1 MNCAH
6 TENFSIAPAM
16 VITRNDGKSYNI
28 LIDES
33 KEHMMG
39 EIAKSALLNQSMIIG
54 QDVRGYE
61 NYFHFPNMF
70 DIESQR
76 NCTLGIYDLLTV
88 DEESLQKY
96 AEHQVAK
103 DGTIHVNIPDAAGF
117 IKAFLALKFNQQIKI
132 DTIALTPG
140 GTQWTTK

>member
-6 TENFSIAPAM
+6 IENFSIAPAM

-76 NCTLGIYDLLTV
+76 NCTLGIYDLLTI

-96 AEHQVAK
+96 AEYQVAK

-140 GTQWTTK
+140 GAQWTTK

>member
-1 MNCAH
+1 MNCVH
-6 TENFSIAPAM
+6 TENFSITPTM
-16 VITRNDGKSYNI
+16 TISRDDGKSYTI

-140 GTQWTTK
+140 GAQWTTK

>member
-1 MNCAH
+1 
-6 TENFSIAPAM
+6 
-16 VITRNDGKSYNI
+16 
-28 LIDES
+28 
-33 KEHMMG
+33 
-39 EIAKSALLNQSMIIG
+39 
-54 QDVRGYE
+54 
-61 NYFHFPNMF
+61 MF
-70 DIESQR
+70 DIESQL

-132 DTIALTPG
+132 DIIALTPG
-140 GTQWTTK
+140 GAQWTTK